1 MLMVNSFELKLKA
14 IKLKTILYATDYS
27 DNSAAALKYAHALN
41 TQLGTRLVITH
52 VFDYPTVLGTE
63 VLSEPFP
70 DLEKDNFK
78 MHRSKLEKFCNE
90 HLGKDWNAPNI
101 HLEIVENKSV
111 IQGLFTIA
119 NEWHANIILVGMK
132 GGSGVRE
139 LIMGSTTK
147 QLIENAPCPILA
159 IPADMSQVEIKTI
172 VYATDFEEED
182 IHTIKSLVEIAK
194 PLDAK
199 INVVHIS
206 TKKEY
211 KGDMQ
216 MEWFKDALKERVTY
230 KNIEF
235 KLFISDDI
243 FDSLRVYLGD
253 VGADLVVMLER
264 EKKGLKKWLH
274 QDLVKKMESYGR
286 VPLMSFNERNH
297 QTFNY

>member
-1 MLMVNSFELKLKA
+1 MVNSFKLKLKEF
-14 IKLKTILYATDYS
+14 KLKTILYATDYS
-27 DNSAAALKYAHALN
+27 ENSAAALKYAYALN
-41 TQLGTRLVITH
+41 SQLGTRLLITH
-52 VFDYPTVLGTE
+52 VFDYPTFLGTE
-63 VLSEPFP
+63 ELSEPFSK
-70 DLEKDNFK
+70 LEKDNFK
-78 MHRSKLEKFCNE
+78 MHRSKLEKFCDKY
-90 HLGKDWNAPNI
+90 LGKIWNSPKI
-101 HLEIVENKSV
+101 QLEIVEHKSV
-111 IQGLFTIA
+111 IQGIITIA
-119 NEWHANIILVGMK
+119 NEWHANMIVVGMK

-159 IPADMSQVEIKTI
+159 IPTDMSHDEIKTM

-182 IHTIKSLVEIAK
+182 FQTIKRLVEIAK

-199 INVVHIS
+199 INIVHIS

-216 MEWFKDALKERVTY
+216 MEWFKDALEERITY

-235 KLFISDDI
+235 KLLISDDI

-264 EKKGLKKWLH
+264 EKKGFLKKWFH

-286 VPLMSFNERNH
+286 VPLMSFNEHNH
-297 QTFNY
+297 QTFYY

>member
-1 MLMVNSFELKLKA
+1 MVNSFELKLKE

-27 DNSAAALKYAHALN
+27 QNSAAALKYAFALN
-41 TQLGTRLVITH
+41 KQLGTRLVITH
-52 VFDYPTVLGTE
+52 VFDYPTVLGTK

-70 DLEKDNFK
+70 NLEKDNFK
-78 MHRSKLEKFCNE
+78 MHRSKLEKFCDKY
-90 HLGKDWNAPNI
+90 LGKNWNSPNI
-101 HLEIVENKSV
+101 QLEIVENKSV
-111 IQGLFTIA
+111 IQGIITIA
-119 NEWHANIILVGMK
+119 NEWHANMIIVGMK
-132 GGSGVRE
+132 GGSGIRE

-159 IPADMSQVEIKTI
+159 IPTDMSHDEIKTM

-182 IHTIKSLVEIAK
+182 IRTIKKLVEIAK

-216 MEWFKDALKERVTY
+216 MEWFKDALEERITY

-264 EKKGLKKWLH
+264 EKRGLKKWLH
-274 QDLVKKMESYGR
+274 QDLVKKMESYGK
-286 VPLMSFNERNH
+286 VPLMSFNEHNH
-297 QTFNY
+297 QTLYY